1 MLFFRYKMSGNRRNR
16 NRDDSSHSGISRNS
30 RRRSSSSEGNGRESR
45 YSTEYRR
52 NYSSH
57 EERHR
62 SRERNRRSSNLNGDE
77 ILSNVL
83 NLINHIATTNSY
95 RGQRSKRSR
104 SRECTPKRERD
115 YSRRHTTASHLR
127 RKSNERRRDS
137 KGSNIRKRI
146 RSRYPE
152 RIESRG
158 RNITKYQQ
166 PKSEPIPALRTI
178 KTETSNKDRDNTR
191 SSKEKSK
198 RDSDAKI

>member
-104 SRECTPKRERD
+104 SRECTPKREKD
-115 YSRRHTTASHLR
+115 YSRRHTPMSHLSR
-127 RKSNERRRDS
+127 RSNDRRQESR
-137 KGSNIRKRI
+137 GSNTRKRI
-146 RSRYPE
+146 RSRSPE
-152 RIESRG
+152 QMENRG
-158 RNITKYQQ
+158 RNNHRYQV
-166 PKSEPIPALRTI
+166 I
-178 KTETSNKDRDNTR
+178 
-191 SSKEKSK
+191 KSK
-198 RDSDAKI
+198 PTSSCSRTSKSVISSVT